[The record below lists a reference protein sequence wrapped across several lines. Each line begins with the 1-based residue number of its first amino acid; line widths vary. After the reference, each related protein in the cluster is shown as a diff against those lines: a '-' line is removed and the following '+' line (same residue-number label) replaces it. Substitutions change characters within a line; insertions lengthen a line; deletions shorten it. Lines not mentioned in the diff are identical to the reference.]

1 MFRLGQKERQLKNL
15 LGSDQIIPG
24 FFKHGRVFYAFFP
37 EQKRLQ
43 KDLHKPT
50 PMDFPGIKH

>member
-1 MFRLGQKERQLKNL
+1 MFRLGQRKDSSKIYWEVTRLSL
-15 LGSDQIIPG
+15 VSPSMV
-24 FFKHGRVFYAFFP
+24 VFYAFFP